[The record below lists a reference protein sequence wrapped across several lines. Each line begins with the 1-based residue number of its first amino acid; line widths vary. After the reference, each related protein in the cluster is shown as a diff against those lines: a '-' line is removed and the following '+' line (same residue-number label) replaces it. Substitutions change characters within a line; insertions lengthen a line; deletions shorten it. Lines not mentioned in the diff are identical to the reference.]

1 MKKRTRKDD
10 SADDGS
16 ARPTKSSRELTQA
29 EKMQLRLIAN
39 LPSMQQPLRDHR
51 GRRRATCVSSAEM
64 VEAGLTAL
72 VSDHATLR
80 AGGDDA
86 RTVAVPSAESA
97 GGGERR
103 VSEEAEDNGMMLQP
117 DGHAPSWSEAQPPGD
132 EEEGKEDD
140 SDDEREA
147 GADEE
152 EGKDD

>member
-1 MKKRTRKDD
+1 M
-10 SADDGS
+10 
-16 ARPTKSSRELTQA
+16 
-29 EKMQLRLIAN
+29 
-39 LPSMQQPLRDHR
+39 
-51 GRRRATCVSSAEM
+51 
-64 VEAGLTAL
+64 TAL